1 MTKVINETFRANA
14 KTLAVFDE
22 EMEDLAKEN
31 VSAALSAI
39 SKDRKMPFW
48 YSAYGEDKLPGVLV
62 TSNGEADPS
71 VGYVRTQS
79 DAVFVA
85 TGINVAYDAG
95 AGDIIPV
102 IGFPSAFGVRLYDE
116 SNYRWITLTNSSDNG
131 QRESSLPAWLLDS
144 DWSLKQSGFPLSNEV
159 VFPRNAVIRVE
170 IFSQQPGNVRIY
182 FSLSGY
188 KVFGG

>member
-22 EMEDLAKEN
+22 EMEELAKED
-31 VSAALSAI
+31 VSAALAAV

-48 YSAYGEDKLPGVLV
+48 YSVRGEDKLPGVVV
-62 TSNGEADPS
+62 TSNGESDPS
-71 VGYVRTQS
+71 VGFIRTQS
-79 DAVFVA
+79 DSTFVA
-85 TGINVAYDAG
+85 TGINVAYG
-95 AGDIIPV
+95 TGDSIIPV
-102 IGFPSAFGVRLYDE
+102 IGFPGAFGVRLYDE
-116 SNYRWITLTNSSDNG
+116 SNYRWITLTNTSDNG
-131 QRESSLPAWLLDS
+131 QKESFIPAWLLEA
-144 DWSLKQSGFPLSNEV
+144 DWSLKQSGFPLVNEV

-170 IFSQQPGNVRIY
+170 IFSMLTETARIY